1 MMAASTLRTLRAKVQ
16 EFDKN
21 LAPSVWVDL
30 ADQLKSWLSRLLESA
45 LSARLAIVFSSKKL
59 SDKNSDVFSI
69 HAGFTASQVG
79 PSEFFQFLP
88 GAKETVDLVLDDWI
102 KAQSLTLSRL
112 HRDWNRL
119 SPILPSGS
127 RKRLKHITPG
137 LSDPHDRGQT
147 VTLLEF
153 AGGGRVVY
161 KPRGCEGER
170 IWFSALE
177 WLNREGFRTSFQ
189 IPDLISRRKYC
200 WMSYIEHRGCRSIPA
215 IRRFYFRWG
224 AQAAIAQLLGCA
236 DLHRQNWIASGEHP
250 VLIDAEMLGDAFS
263 RRNREDA
270 DRHLHP
276 VLRTGLLPLFA
287 NDGVAPYSGIAPFD
301 PSGSK
306 KEAKTFWPIYRGR
319 SEPPAKYVSEIVEGF
334 VAASRFVCDSRRR
347 KLCEQ
352 LITQA
357 AHRVSLRVLKQAT
370 IQYRRILDES
380 LKPAHMQ
387 KRGQRLSY
395 LLKRCGRGRTDAI
408 EARCL
413 FRCSV
418 PRFVKNTTHGNTRR
432 SVPELTA
439 MLESQNVLESRLR
452 GEEASVAC
460 TRDAYAAKKPMTT

>member
-1 MMAASTLRTLRAKVQ
+1 MSPLITTMAASPLRTVRAGVQ
-16 EFDKN
+16 ELDKN

-30 ADQLKSWLSRLLESA
+30 GDQLKSWLSKLLDSA
-45 LSARLAIVFSSKKL
+45 LSARLAIVFSSKEL
-59 SDKNSDVFSI
+59 SDKDPNVFSI
-69 HAGFTASQVG
+69 HAGFTASEVS
-79 PSEFFQFLP
+79 PSDFFQFLP

-102 KAQSLTLSRL
+102 NAQSLMLSRL

-119 SPILPSGS
+119 SPILPRGS
-127 RKRLKHITPG
+127 RNRLKHVTPG
-137 LSDPHDRGQT
+137 LSDPHDHGQT
-147 VTLLEF
+147 VTMLEF
-153 AGGGRVVY
+153 SSGEHIVY
-161 KPRGCEGER
+161 KPRGCEGEQ

-177 WLNREGFRTSFQ
+177 WLNREGFRISFQ
-189 IPDLISRRKYC
+189 IPDLISRRNYC
-200 WMSYIEHRGCRSIPA
+200 WMSYIEHRGCQSIRA

-263 RRNREDA
+263 RRKPEDA

-276 VLRTGLLPLFA
+276 LLRTGLLPLFA
-287 NDGVAPYSGIAPFD
+287 NDGVAGYSGIAPFD
-301 PSGSK
+301 PSGSE

-319 SEPPAKYVSEIVEGF
+319 SEPPAKYVGEIVEGF
-334 VAASRFVCDSRRR
+334 VAACRIVCDSRCR
-347 KLCEQ
+347 KVCEQ

-357 AHRVSLRVLKQAT
+357 AHRASLRVLKRAT

-380 LKPAHMQ
+380 LRPVHMQ
-387 KRGQRLSY
+387 KGGQRLSY
-395 LLKRCGRGRTDAI
+395 LLKRCGGGRIDAI

-418 PRFVKNTTHGNTRR
+418 PRFIKNTTHSKTRR
-432 SVPELTA
+432 SVPKLSS

-452 GEEASVAC
+452 GGK
-460 TRDAYAAKKPMTT
+460 D